1 MPTDTQYTVTQR
13 TPEIEAYELGLL
25 AAAKNLTDAGL
36 STQAPAYQVA
46 GLTPMETQAAQMAQ
60 AGIGSYVPYLQGGL
74 NRVIGGS
81 ELLANAA
88 VPTLAQGQEYAKEAG
103 RLAQQTREF
112 PYRWQTAAGEGM
124 LASAGS
130 YDPSMNVNQFLN
142 PYTENVVDITQ
153 ADIAERGEL
162 ARNQQNAQAVGAG
175 AFGGA
180 RQGIMDATLSRDIL
194 REQGRAGAELRERG
208 YWNAQQAGQKAFED
222 TQQRR
227 LAASQGLGRL
237 GLDYGALSQQDVA
250 QMRGIGSDL
259 SGIAA
264 GYGALGQQQAGFGIQ
279 QAGLGEL
286 AQRQLGTDIQTG
298 LGIGGLQRGI
308 QQAELEALR
317 QSNVA
322 AQASPYQ
329 ALSWYGDIIRGVPSG
344 SQTKTTTASRD
355 PSNLQ
360 QMLGLGAAGLGAYQA
375 SQPYRGLMP

>member
-1 MPTDTQYTVTQR
+1 MATDTQYTVTQR

-25 AAAKNLTDAGL
+25 AASKKLTDAGL

-81 ELLANAA
+81 ELVANAA
-88 VPTLAQGQEYAKEAG
+88 VPTLAQG
-103 RLAQQTREF
+103 
-112 PYRWQTAAGEGM
+112 
-124 LASAGS
+124 
-130 YDPSMNVNQFLN
+130 
-142 PYTENVVDITQ
+142 Q

-237 GLDYGALSQQDVA
+237 GLDYGTLSHQDVA

-259 SGIAA
+259 SGMAA

-298 LGIGGLQRGI
+298 LGIGSLQRGI